1 MICCSRVSQS
11 CECVFYILLF
21 SLPVLVRMVKLY
33 YLLFI
38 FSFACS
44 ATSASSSSSS
54 SDEDVPRLY
63 SPAWWGGFD
72 SSCLSELEREVGM
85 YLTMSPRIFCLWC
98 TASFFLVPLE
108 DEEVHQRETI
118 VPTTIRK
125 VEETLYPQGLENVLE
140 TSVIFPHADGRLKLS
155 EIFVLKRALVAIAI
169 YYRVGL
175 LETVGTKKGVV
186 PKECLVNEKM
196 EETFSVL
203 TFQMIIVRTRGWNFL
218 KSMAGKMH
226 LSRFSEILGKI
237 GFRSN
242 LDWFNYFFIHQND
255 ND

>member
-1 MICCSRVSQS
+1 
-11 CECVFYILLF
+11 
-21 SLPVLVRMVKLY
+21 MVKLY

-38 FSFACS
+38 LSFACS

-54 SDEDVPRLY
+54 SSDDDVPRLY

-72 SSCLSELEREVGM
+72 STCLSELEREVGM
-85 YLTMSPRIFCLWC
+85 YLTVSPRVFCVWC

-108 DEEVHQRETI
+108 DEEVTQRETI
-118 VPTTIRK
+118 VQTTIRA
-125 VEETLYPQGLENVLE
+125 VEEMLYPQGLENVLE

-186 PKECLVNEKM
+186 PIECLVNEKM

-203 TFQMIIVRTRGWNFL
+203 TFQMIIVRTRGWNLL
-218 KSMAGKMH
+218 KTIAGKMH

-242 LDWFNYFFIHQND
+242 LDWFNYFLILHND
-255 ND
+255 IVND